1 MIEKF
6 KPSEPMLVEDIAQFR
21 NSKDKKTIQFFAQ
34 IYKDSDR
41 FKWDDD
47 FFEYHEV
54 LKSKL
59 GEEVSDNCLLFHLFS
74 GSSIRP
80 EQLGMNIDTPNNDY
94 ALFAE
99 FMAKQKK
106 KAA

>member
-1 MIEKF
+1 
-6 KPSEPMLVEDIAQFR
+6 MLVEDVAQYR
-21 NSKDKKTIQFFAQ
+21 NSEEKKAIQSFAQ
-34 IYKDSDR
+34 IYKNSDR
-41 FKWDDD
+41 FKWDND
-47 FFEYHEV
+47 FFEYHEI
-54 LKSKL
+54 LKEKL
-59 GEEVSDNCLLFHLFS
+59 GEDISDNCLLYHLFS

-80 EQLGMNIDTPNNDY
+80 DKFGMSIDTPNNDY